1 MIEFLSSWAQGIIVA
16 VIIATLIE
24 MILPN
29 SSSKKYVK
37 VVIGMYILF
46 TIVSPIIKKLGGKD
60 INLNTINIEKYE
72 QQISKSDN
80 TISRKFEDNNTRSIK
95 DIYVSN
101 LKADISAKLKEKG
114 YEIDTSDIQIKDD
127 ENYTIEKITLK
138 LIKMEQKQEK
148 RGVSALFQPV
158 DLTQGTCW
166 KTILVFSLPIIL
178 SYLLQQVDSISDAAI
193 VGQTLTAQ
201 EVAGVNDTTSLV
213 FIFLQFAFGV
223 SAGFCV
229 ITSCSV
235 GCHDQRGVRR
245 SFATQIILSAAL
257 TVLLTAI
264 ALLLLNPMLAW
275 LNITP
280 DNQQVYRAAYTYC
293 AVIFAGI
300 GAQLFYNFICSF
312 LRSLGDSVTP
322 LLFLLFSTILNV
334 GLDLLFI
341 LSFRW
346 VRRSPRCPLS

>member
-72 QQISKSDN
+72 QQIAKSDN

-148 RGVSALFQPV
+148 NNEIVINTVEIGNTISQK
-158 DLTQGTCW
+158 DS
-166 KTILVFSLPIIL
+166 KTL
-178 SYLLQQVDSISDAAI
+178 SDDDK
-193 VGQTLTAQ
+193 Q
-201 EVAGVNDTTSLV
+201 EVKDYISETYD
-213 FIFLQFAFGV
+213 I
-223 SAGFCV
+223 
-229 ITSCSV
+229 
-235 GCHDQRGVRR
+235 DKK
-245 SFATQIILSAAL
+245 
-257 TVLLTAI
+257 
-264 ALLLLNPMLAW
+264 
-275 LNITP
+275 NI
-280 DNQQVYRAAYTYC
+280 N
-293 AVIFAGI
+293 I
-300 GAQLFYNFICSF
+300 S
-312 LRSLGDSVTP
+312 
-322 LLFLLFSTILNV
+322 
-334 GLDLLFI
+334 
-341 LSFRW
+341 
-346 VRRSPRCPLS
+346 

>member
-127 ENYTIEKITLK
+127 ENYTIVKITLK

-148 RGVSALFQPV
+148 NNEIVINTVEIGNAISQK
-158 DLTQGTCW
+158 DS
-166 KTILVFSLPIIL
+166 KTL
-178 SYLLQQVDSISDAAI
+178 SNDEK
-193 VGQTLTAQ
+193 Q
-201 EVAGVNDTTSLV
+201 EVKDYISETYD
-213 FIFLQFAFGV
+213 I
-223 SAGFCV
+223 
-229 ITSCSV
+229 
-235 GCHDQRGVRR
+235 DKK
-245 SFATQIILSAAL
+245 
-257 TVLLTAI
+257 
-264 ALLLLNPMLAW
+264 
-275 LNITP
+275 NI
-280 DNQQVYRAAYTYC
+280 N
-293 AVIFAGI
+293 I
-300 GAQLFYNFICSF
+300 S
-312 LRSLGDSVTP
+312 
-322 LLFLLFSTILNV
+322 
-334 GLDLLFI
+334 
-341 LSFRW
+341 
-346 VRRSPRCPLS
+346 

>member
-72 QQISKSDN
+72 RQISKSDN

-114 YEIDTSDIQIKDD
+114 YEIDTSDVQIKDD

-148 RGVSALFQPV
+148 NHEIVINTVEIGNTISQK
-158 DLTQGTCW
+158 DS
-166 KTILVFSLPIIL
+166 KTL
-178 SYLLQQVDSISDAAI
+178 SDDDK
-193 VGQTLTAQ
+193 Q
-201 EVAGVNDTTSLV
+201 EVKDYISETYD
-213 FIFLQFAFGV
+213 I
-223 SAGFCV
+223 
-229 ITSCSV
+229 
-235 GCHDQRGVRR
+235 DKK
-245 SFATQIILSAAL
+245 
-257 TVLLTAI
+257 
-264 ALLLLNPMLAW
+264 
-275 LNITP
+275 NI
-280 DNQQVYRAAYTYC
+280 N
-293 AVIFAGI
+293 I
-300 GAQLFYNFICSF
+300 S
-312 LRSLGDSVTP
+312 
-322 LLFLLFSTILNV
+322 
-334 GLDLLFI
+334 
-341 LSFRW
+341 
-346 VRRSPRCPLS
+346 

>member
-60 INLNTINIEKYE
+60 INLNTIDIEKYE

-80 TISRKFEDNNTRSIK
+80 TISRKFEDNNARSIK

-148 RGVSALFQPV
+148 NNEIVINTVEIGNTISQK
-158 DLTQGTCW
+158 DS
-166 KTILVFSLPIIL
+166 KTL
-178 SYLLQQVDSISDAAI
+178 SDDEE
-193 VGQTLTAQ
+193 Q
-201 EVAGVNDTTSLV
+201 EVKDYISETYGIDKK
-213 FIFLQFAFGV
+213 
-223 SAGFCV
+223 
-229 ITSCSV
+229 
-235 GCHDQRGVRR
+235 
-245 SFATQIILSAAL
+245 
-257 TVLLTAI
+257 
-264 ALLLLNPMLAW
+264 
-275 LNITP
+275 NI
-280 DNQQVYRAAYTYC
+280 N
-293 AVIFAGI
+293 I
-300 GAQLFYNFICSF
+300 S
-312 LRSLGDSVTP
+312 
-322 LLFLLFSTILNV
+322 
-334 GLDLLFI
+334 
-341 LSFRW
+341 
-346 VRRSPRCPLS
+346 

>member
-46 TIVSPIIKKLGGKD
+46 TIVSPIIKKVGGKD

-114 YEIDTSDIQIKDD
+114 YNIDTSDIQIKDD

-138 LIKMEQKQEK
+138 LIKMEQEQEKNNEIVINTVEIGNTISQKDSKTLSDDDKQEVK
-148 RGVSALFQPV
+148 DYIS
-158 DLTQGTCW
+158 
-166 KTILVFSLPIIL
+166 KTYDIDKKNIN
-178 SYLLQQVDSISDAAI
+178 IS
-193 VGQTLTAQ
+193 
-201 EVAGVNDTTSLV
+201 
-213 FIFLQFAFGV
+213 
-223 SAGFCV
+223 
-229 ITSCSV
+229 
-235 GCHDQRGVRR
+235 
-245 SFATQIILSAAL
+245 
-257 TVLLTAI
+257 
-264 ALLLLNPMLAW
+264 
-275 LNITP
+275 
-280 DNQQVYRAAYTYC
+280 
-293 AVIFAGI
+293 
-300 GAQLFYNFICSF
+300 
-312 LRSLGDSVTP
+312 
-322 LLFLLFSTILNV
+322 
-334 GLDLLFI
+334 
-341 LSFRW
+341 
-346 VRRSPRCPLS
+346 

>member
-60 INLNTINIEKYE
+60 INLNTIDIEKYE

-148 RGVSALFQPV
+148 NHEIVINTVEIGNTISQK
-158 DLTQGTCW
+158 DS
-166 KTILVFSLPIIL
+166 KTL
-178 SYLLQQVDSISDAAI
+178 SDDDK
-193 VGQTLTAQ
+193 Q
-201 EVAGVNDTTSLV
+201 EVKDYISETYD
-213 FIFLQFAFGV
+213 I
-223 SAGFCV
+223 
-229 ITSCSV
+229 
-235 GCHDQRGVRR
+235 DKK
-245 SFATQIILSAAL
+245 
-257 TVLLTAI
+257 
-264 ALLLLNPMLAW
+264 
-275 LNITP
+275 NI
-280 DNQQVYRAAYTYC
+280 N
-293 AVIFAGI
+293 I
-300 GAQLFYNFICSF
+300 S
-312 LRSLGDSVTP
+312 
-322 LLFLLFSTILNV
+322 
-334 GLDLLFI
+334 
-341 LSFRW
+341 
-346 VRRSPRCPLS
+346 

>member
-60 INLNTINIEKYE
+60 INLNTIDIEKYE

-148 RGVSALFQPV
+148 NNEIVINTVEIGNTISQKDR
-158 DLTQGTCW
+158 
-166 KTILVFSLPIIL
+166 KTL
-178 SYLLQQVDSISDAAI
+178 SDDEE
-193 VGQTLTAQ
+193 Q
-201 EVAGVNDTTSLV
+201 EVKDYISETYD
-213 FIFLQFAFGV
+213 I
-223 SAGFCV
+223 
-229 ITSCSV
+229 
-235 GCHDQRGVRR
+235 DKK
-245 SFATQIILSAAL
+245 
-257 TVLLTAI
+257 
-264 ALLLLNPMLAW
+264 
-275 LNITP
+275 NI
-280 DNQQVYRAAYTYC
+280 N
-293 AVIFAGI
+293 I
-300 GAQLFYNFICSF
+300 S
-312 LRSLGDSVTP
+312 
-322 LLFLLFSTILNV
+322 
-334 GLDLLFI
+334 
-341 LSFRW
+341 
-346 VRRSPRCPLS
+346 

>member
-46 TIVSPIIKKLGGKD
+46 TIVSPIIKKVGGKD

-114 YEIDTSDIQIKDD
+114 YNIDTSDIQIKDD

-138 LIKMEQKQEK
+138 LIKMEQEQEKNNEIVINNVEIGNTISQKDSKTLSDDDKQEVK
-148 RGVSALFQPV
+148 
-158 DLTQGTCW
+158 D
-166 KTILVFSLPIIL
+166 
-178 SYLLQQVDSISDAAI
+178 YISETYDI
-193 VGQTLTAQ
+193 
-201 EVAGVNDTTSLV
+201 DKK
-213 FIFLQFAFGV
+213 
-223 SAGFCV
+223 
-229 ITSCSV
+229 
-235 GCHDQRGVRR
+235 
-245 SFATQIILSAAL
+245 
-257 TVLLTAI
+257 
-264 ALLLLNPMLAW
+264 
-275 LNITP
+275 NI
-280 DNQQVYRAAYTYC
+280 N
-293 AVIFAGI
+293 I
-300 GAQLFYNFICSF
+300 S
-312 LRSLGDSVTP
+312 
-322 LLFLLFSTILNV
+322 
-334 GLDLLFI
+334 
-341 LSFRW
+341 
-346 VRRSPRCPLS
+346 

>member
-114 YEIDTSDIQIKDD
+114 YNIDTSDIQIKDD

-148 RGVSALFQPV
+148 NNEIVINTVEIGNTISQK
-158 DLTQGTCW
+158 DS
-166 KTILVFSLPIIL
+166 KTL
-178 SYLLQQVDSISDAAI
+178 SDDEK
-193 VGQTLTAQ
+193 Q
-201 EVAGVNDTTSLV
+201 EVKDYISETYD
-213 FIFLQFAFGV
+213 I
-223 SAGFCV
+223 
-229 ITSCSV
+229 
-235 GCHDQRGVRR
+235 DKK
-245 SFATQIILSAAL
+245 
-257 TVLLTAI
+257 
-264 ALLLLNPMLAW
+264 
-275 LNITP
+275 NI
-280 DNQQVYRAAYTYC
+280 N
-293 AVIFAGI
+293 I
-300 GAQLFYNFICSF
+300 S
-312 LRSLGDSVTP
+312 
-322 LLFLLFSTILNV
+322 
-334 GLDLLFI
+334 
-341 LSFRW
+341 
-346 VRRSPRCPLS
+346 

>member
-72 QQISKSDN
+72 RQIEKSDN

-138 LIKMEQKQEK
+138 LIKTEQKQEK
-148 RGVSALFQPV
+148 NNEIVINTVEIGNTISQK
-158 DLTQGTCW
+158 DS
-166 KTILVFSLPIIL
+166 KTL
-178 SYLLQQVDSISDAAI
+178 SDNDK
-193 VGQTLTAQ
+193 Q
-201 EVAGVNDTTSLV
+201 EVKDYISETYD
-213 FIFLQFAFGV
+213 I
-223 SAGFCV
+223 
-229 ITSCSV
+229 
-235 GCHDQRGVRR
+235 DKK
-245 SFATQIILSAAL
+245 
-257 TVLLTAI
+257 
-264 ALLLLNPMLAW
+264 
-275 LNITP
+275 NI
-280 DNQQVYRAAYTYC
+280 N
-293 AVIFAGI
+293 I
-300 GAQLFYNFICSF
+300 S
-312 LRSLGDSVTP
+312 
-322 LLFLLFSTILNV
+322 
-334 GLDLLFI
+334 
-341 LSFRW
+341 
-346 VRRSPRCPLS
+346 

>member
-138 LIKMEQKQEK
+138 LIKMEHKQEK
-148 RGVSALFQPV
+148 NNEIVINTVEIGNTISQK
-158 DLTQGTCW
+158 DS
-166 KTILVFSLPIIL
+166 KTL
-178 SYLLQQVDSISDAAI
+178 SDDDK
-193 VGQTLTAQ
+193 Q
-201 EVAGVNDTTSLV
+201 EVKDYISETYD
-213 FIFLQFAFGV
+213 I
-223 SAGFCV
+223 
-229 ITSCSV
+229 
-235 GCHDQRGVRR
+235 DKK
-245 SFATQIILSAAL
+245 
-257 TVLLTAI
+257 
-264 ALLLLNPMLAW
+264 
-275 LNITP
+275 NI
-280 DNQQVYRAAYTYC
+280 N
-293 AVIFAGI
+293 I
-300 GAQLFYNFICSF
+300 S
-312 LRSLGDSVTP
+312 
-322 LLFLLFSTILNV
+322 
-334 GLDLLFI
+334 
-341 LSFRW
+341 
-346 VRRSPRCPLS
+346 

>member
-72 QQISKSDN
+72 QQIAKSDN

-127 ENYTIEKITLK
+127 ENYTIEKITLN

-148 RGVSALFQPV
+148 NHEIVINTVEIGNTISQK
-158 DLTQGTCW
+158 DS
-166 KTILVFSLPIIL
+166 KTL
-178 SYLLQQVDSISDAAI
+178 SDDDK
-193 VGQTLTAQ
+193 Q
-201 EVAGVNDTTSLV
+201 EVKDYISETYD
-213 FIFLQFAFGV
+213 I
-223 SAGFCV
+223 
-229 ITSCSV
+229 
-235 GCHDQRGVRR
+235 DKK
-245 SFATQIILSAAL
+245 
-257 TVLLTAI
+257 
-264 ALLLLNPMLAW
+264 
-275 LNITP
+275 NI
-280 DNQQVYRAAYTYC
+280 N
-293 AVIFAGI
+293 I
-300 GAQLFYNFICSF
+300 S
-312 LRSLGDSVTP
+312 
-322 LLFLLFSTILNV
+322 
-334 GLDLLFI
+334 
-341 LSFRW
+341 
-346 VRRSPRCPLS
+346 

>member
-138 LIKMEQKQEK
+138 LIKTEQKQEK
-148 RGVSALFQPV
+148 NHEIVINTVEIGNTISQK
-158 DLTQGTCW
+158 DS
-166 KTILVFSLPIIL
+166 KTL
-178 SYLLQQVDSISDAAI
+178 SDDDK
-193 VGQTLTAQ
+193 Q
-201 EVAGVNDTTSLV
+201 EVKDYISETYD
-213 FIFLQFAFGV
+213 I
-223 SAGFCV
+223 
-229 ITSCSV
+229 
-235 GCHDQRGVRR
+235 DKK
-245 SFATQIILSAAL
+245 
-257 TVLLTAI
+257 
-264 ALLLLNPMLAW
+264 
-275 LNITP
+275 NI
-280 DNQQVYRAAYTYC
+280 N
-293 AVIFAGI
+293 I
-300 GAQLFYNFICSF
+300 S
-312 LRSLGDSVTP
+312 
-322 LLFLLFSTILNV
+322 
-334 GLDLLFI
+334 
-341 LSFRW
+341 
-346 VRRSPRCPLS
+346 

>member
-1 MIEFLSSWAQGIIVA
+1 MIEFLSSWAQVIIVA

-46 TIVSPIIKKLGGKD
+46 TIVSQIIKKLGGKD
-60 INLNTINIEKYE
+60 INLNTIDIEKYE

-148 RGVSALFQPV
+148 NNEIVINTVEIGNTISQK
-158 DLTQGTCW
+158 DS
-166 KTILVFSLPIIL
+166 KTL
-178 SYLLQQVDSISDAAI
+178 SDDDK
-193 VGQTLTAQ
+193 Q
-201 EVAGVNDTTSLV
+201 EVKDYISETYD
-213 FIFLQFAFGV
+213 I
-223 SAGFCV
+223 
-229 ITSCSV
+229 
-235 GCHDQRGVRR
+235 DKK
-245 SFATQIILSAAL
+245 
-257 TVLLTAI
+257 
-264 ALLLLNPMLAW
+264 
-275 LNITP
+275 NI
-280 DNQQVYRAAYTYC
+280 N
-293 AVIFAGI
+293 I
-300 GAQLFYNFICSF
+300 S
-312 LRSLGDSVTP
+312 
-322 LLFLLFSTILNV
+322 
-334 GLDLLFI
+334 
-341 LSFRW
+341 
-346 VRRSPRCPLS
+346 

>member
-46 TIVSPIIKKLGGKD
+46 TIVSPIIKKLGGKE

-80 TISRKFEDNNTRSIK
+80 TISRKFEDNNARSIK

-148 RGVSALFQPV
+148 NNEIVINTVEIGNTISQK
-158 DLTQGTCW
+158 DS
-166 KTILVFSLPIIL
+166 KTL
-178 SYLLQQVDSISDAAI
+178 SDDDK
-193 VGQTLTAQ
+193 Q
-201 EVAGVNDTTSLV
+201 EVKDYISETYD
-213 FIFLQFAFGV
+213 I
-223 SAGFCV
+223 
-229 ITSCSV
+229 
-235 GCHDQRGVRR
+235 DKK
-245 SFATQIILSAAL
+245 
-257 TVLLTAI
+257 
-264 ALLLLNPMLAW
+264 
-275 LNITP
+275 NI
-280 DNQQVYRAAYTYC
+280 N
-293 AVIFAGI
+293 I
-300 GAQLFYNFICSF
+300 S
-312 LRSLGDSVTP
+312 
-322 LLFLLFSTILNV
+322 
-334 GLDLLFI
+334 
-341 LSFRW
+341 
-346 VRRSPRCPLS
+346 

>member
-60 INLNTINIEKYE
+60 INLNTIDIEKYE

-148 RGVSALFQPV
+148 NHEIVINTVEIGNTISQK
-158 DLTQGTCW
+158 DS
-166 KTILVFSLPIIL
+166 KTL
-178 SYLLQQVDSISDAAI
+178 SDDEK
-193 VGQTLTAQ
+193 Q
-201 EVAGVNDTTSLV
+201 EVKDYISETYD
-213 FIFLQFAFGV
+213 I
-223 SAGFCV
+223 
-229 ITSCSV
+229 
-235 GCHDQRGVRR
+235 DKK
-245 SFATQIILSAAL
+245 
-257 TVLLTAI
+257 
-264 ALLLLNPMLAW
+264 
-275 LNITP
+275 NI
-280 DNQQVYRAAYTYC
+280 N
-293 AVIFAGI
+293 I
-300 GAQLFYNFICSF
+300 S
-312 LRSLGDSVTP
+312 
-322 LLFLLFSTILNV
+322 
-334 GLDLLFI
+334 
-341 LSFRW
+341 
-346 VRRSPRCPLS
+346 

>member
-60 INLNTINIEKYE
+60 INLNTIDIEKYE

-148 RGVSALFQPV
+148 NNEIVINTVEIGNTISQK
-158 DLTQGTCW
+158 DS
-166 KTILVFSLPIIL
+166 KTL
-178 SYLLQQVDSISDAAI
+178 SNDDK
-193 VGQTLTAQ
+193 Q
-201 EVAGVNDTTSLV
+201 EVKDYISETYD
-213 FIFLQFAFGV
+213 I
-223 SAGFCV
+223 
-229 ITSCSV
+229 
-235 GCHDQRGVRR
+235 DKK
-245 SFATQIILSAAL
+245 
-257 TVLLTAI
+257 
-264 ALLLLNPMLAW
+264 
-275 LNITP
+275 NI
-280 DNQQVYRAAYTYC
+280 N
-293 AVIFAGI
+293 I
-300 GAQLFYNFICSF
+300 S
-312 LRSLGDSVTP
+312 
-322 LLFLLFSTILNV
+322 
-334 GLDLLFI
+334 
-341 LSFRW
+341 
-346 VRRSPRCPLS
+346 

>member
-46 TIVSPIIKKLGGKD
+46 TIVSPIIKKVGGKD

-72 QQISKSDN
+72 RQIEKSDN

-114 YEIDTSDIQIKDD
+114 YEIDTSDIQIKED

-148 RGVSALFQPV
+148 NNEIVINTVEIGNTISQK
-158 DLTQGTCW
+158 DS
-166 KTILVFSLPIIL
+166 KTL
-178 SYLLQQVDSISDAAI
+178 SDDDK
-193 VGQTLTAQ
+193 Q
-201 EVAGVNDTTSLV
+201 EVKDYISETYD
-213 FIFLQFAFGV
+213 I
-223 SAGFCV
+223 
-229 ITSCSV
+229 
-235 GCHDQRGVRR
+235 DKK
-245 SFATQIILSAAL
+245 
-257 TVLLTAI
+257 
-264 ALLLLNPMLAW
+264 
-275 LNITP
+275 NI
-280 DNQQVYRAAYTYC
+280 N
-293 AVIFAGI
+293 I
-300 GAQLFYNFICSF
+300 S
-312 LRSLGDSVTP
+312 
-322 LLFLLFSTILNV
+322 
-334 GLDLLFI
+334 
-341 LSFRW
+341 
-346 VRRSPRCPLS
+346 

>member
-127 ENYTIEKITLK
+127 ENYTIVKITLK

-148 RGVSALFQPV
+148 NHEIVINTVEIGNAISQK
-158 DLTQGTCW
+158 DS
-166 KTILVFSLPIIL
+166 KTL
-178 SYLLQQVDSISDAAI
+178 SDDDK
-193 VGQTLTAQ
+193 Q
-201 EVAGVNDTTSLV
+201 EVKDYISETYD
-213 FIFLQFAFGV
+213 I
-223 SAGFCV
+223 
-229 ITSCSV
+229 
-235 GCHDQRGVRR
+235 DKK
-245 SFATQIILSAAL
+245 
-257 TVLLTAI
+257 
-264 ALLLLNPMLAW
+264 
-275 LNITP
+275 NI
-280 DNQQVYRAAYTYC
+280 N
-293 AVIFAGI
+293 I
-300 GAQLFYNFICSF
+300 S
-312 LRSLGDSVTP
+312 
-322 LLFLLFSTILNV
+322 
-334 GLDLLFI
+334 
-341 LSFRW
+341 
-346 VRRSPRCPLS
+346 

>member
-138 LIKMEQKQEK
+138 LIKMEQEQEKNNEIVINTVEIGNTISQKDSKTLSDDDKQEVK
-148 RGVSALFQPV
+148 
-158 DLTQGTCW
+158 D
-166 KTILVFSLPIIL
+166 
-178 SYLLQQVDSISDAAI
+178 YISETYDI
-193 VGQTLTAQ
+193 
-201 EVAGVNDTTSLV
+201 DKK
-213 FIFLQFAFGV
+213 
-223 SAGFCV
+223 
-229 ITSCSV
+229 
-235 GCHDQRGVRR
+235 
-245 SFATQIILSAAL
+245 
-257 TVLLTAI
+257 
-264 ALLLLNPMLAW
+264 
-275 LNITP
+275 NI
-280 DNQQVYRAAYTYC
+280 N
-293 AVIFAGI
+293 I
-300 GAQLFYNFICSF
+300 S
-312 LRSLGDSVTP
+312 
-322 LLFLLFSTILNV
+322 
-334 GLDLLFI
+334 
-341 LSFRW
+341 
-346 VRRSPRCPLS
+346 

>member
-127 ENYTIEKITLK
+127 ENYTIKKITLK

-148 RGVSALFQPV
+148 NNEIVINTVEIGNTISQK
-158 DLTQGTCW
+158 DS
-166 KTILVFSLPIIL
+166 KTL
-178 SYLLQQVDSISDAAI
+178 SDDDK
-193 VGQTLTAQ
+193 Q
-201 EVAGVNDTTSLV
+201 EVKDYISETYD
-213 FIFLQFAFGV
+213 I
-223 SAGFCV
+223 
-229 ITSCSV
+229 
-235 GCHDQRGVRR
+235 DKK
-245 SFATQIILSAAL
+245 
-257 TVLLTAI
+257 
-264 ALLLLNPMLAW
+264 
-275 LNITP
+275 NI
-280 DNQQVYRAAYTYC
+280 N
-293 AVIFAGI
+293 I
-300 GAQLFYNFICSF
+300 S
-312 LRSLGDSVTP
+312 
-322 LLFLLFSTILNV
+322 
-334 GLDLLFI
+334 
-341 LSFRW
+341 
-346 VRRSPRCPLS
+346 

>member
-138 LIKMEQKQEK
+138 LIKVEQKQGKNNEIVINTVEIGNTISQK
-148 RGVSALFQPV
+148 DS
-158 DLTQGTCW
+158 
-166 KTILVFSLPIIL
+166 KTL
-178 SYLLQQVDSISDAAI
+178 SDDDK
-193 VGQTLTAQ
+193 Q
-201 EVAGVNDTTSLV
+201 EVKDYISETYD
-213 FIFLQFAFGV
+213 I
-223 SAGFCV
+223 
-229 ITSCSV
+229 
-235 GCHDQRGVRR
+235 DKK
-245 SFATQIILSAAL
+245 
-257 TVLLTAI
+257 
-264 ALLLLNPMLAW
+264 
-275 LNITP
+275 NI
-280 DNQQVYRAAYTYC
+280 N
-293 AVIFAGI
+293 I
-300 GAQLFYNFICSF
+300 S
-312 LRSLGDSVTP
+312 
-322 LLFLLFSTILNV
+322 
-334 GLDLLFI
+334 
-341 LSFRW
+341 
-346 VRRSPRCPLS
+346 

>member
-148 RGVSALFQPV
+148 NNEIVINTVEIGNAISQK
-158 DLTQGTCW
+158 DS
-166 KTILVFSLPIIL
+166 KTL
-178 SYLLQQVDSISDAAI
+178 SDDEK
-193 VGQTLTAQ
+193 Q
-201 EVAGVNDTTSLV
+201 EVKDYISETYD
-213 FIFLQFAFGV
+213 I
-223 SAGFCV
+223 
-229 ITSCSV
+229 
-235 GCHDQRGVRR
+235 DKK
-245 SFATQIILSAAL
+245 
-257 TVLLTAI
+257 
-264 ALLLLNPMLAW
+264 
-275 LNITP
+275 NI
-280 DNQQVYRAAYTYC
+280 N
-293 AVIFAGI
+293 I
-300 GAQLFYNFICSF
+300 S
-312 LRSLGDSVTP
+312 
-322 LLFLLFSTILNV
+322 
-334 GLDLLFI
+334 
-341 LSFRW
+341 
-346 VRRSPRCPLS
+346 

>member
-46 TIVSPIIKKLGGKD
+46 TIVSTIIKKLGGKD

-138 LIKMEQKQEK
+138 LIKMEQKQGKNNEIVINTVEIGNTISQK
-148 RGVSALFQPV
+148 DS
-158 DLTQGTCW
+158 
-166 KTILVFSLPIIL
+166 KTL
-178 SYLLQQVDSISDAAI
+178 SDDDK
-193 VGQTLTAQ
+193 Q
-201 EVAGVNDTTSLV
+201 EVKDYISETYD
-213 FIFLQFAFGV
+213 I
-223 SAGFCV
+223 
-229 ITSCSV
+229 
-235 GCHDQRGVRR
+235 DKK
-245 SFATQIILSAAL
+245 
-257 TVLLTAI
+257 
-264 ALLLLNPMLAW
+264 
-275 LNITP
+275 NI
-280 DNQQVYRAAYTYC
+280 N
-293 AVIFAGI
+293 I
-300 GAQLFYNFICSF
+300 S
-312 LRSLGDSVTP
+312 
-322 LLFLLFSTILNV
+322 
-334 GLDLLFI
+334 
-341 LSFRW
+341 
-346 VRRSPRCPLS
+346 

>member
-29 SSSKKYVK
+29 NSSRKYVK

-95 DIYVSN
+95 DIYASN

-148 RGVSALFQPV
+148 NNEIVINTVEIGNTISQK
-158 DLTQGTCW
+158 DS
-166 KTILVFSLPIIL
+166 KTL
-178 SYLLQQVDSISDAAI
+178 SDDDK
-193 VGQTLTAQ
+193 Q
-201 EVAGVNDTTSLV
+201 EVKDYISETYD
-213 FIFLQFAFGV
+213 I
-223 SAGFCV
+223 
-229 ITSCSV
+229 
-235 GCHDQRGVRR
+235 DKK
-245 SFATQIILSAAL
+245 
-257 TVLLTAI
+257 
-264 ALLLLNPMLAW
+264 
-275 LNITP
+275 NI
-280 DNQQVYRAAYTYC
+280 N
-293 AVIFAGI
+293 I
-300 GAQLFYNFICSF
+300 S
-312 LRSLGDSVTP
+312 
-322 LLFLLFSTILNV
+322 
-334 GLDLLFI
+334 
-341 LSFRW
+341 
-346 VRRSPRCPLS
+346 

>member
-127 ENYTIEKITLK
+127 ENYTIEKIILK
-138 LIKMEQKQEK
+138 LIKMEQKQGKNNEIVINTVEIGNTISQK
-148 RGVSALFQPV
+148 DS
-158 DLTQGTCW
+158 
-166 KTILVFSLPIIL
+166 KTL
-178 SYLLQQVDSISDAAI
+178 SDDDK
-193 VGQTLTAQ
+193 Q
-201 EVAGVNDTTSLV
+201 EVKDYISETYD
-213 FIFLQFAFGV
+213 I
-223 SAGFCV
+223 
-229 ITSCSV
+229 
-235 GCHDQRGVRR
+235 DKK
-245 SFATQIILSAAL
+245 
-257 TVLLTAI
+257 
-264 ALLLLNPMLAW
+264 
-275 LNITP
+275 NI
-280 DNQQVYRAAYTYC
+280 N
-293 AVIFAGI
+293 I
-300 GAQLFYNFICSF
+300 S
-312 LRSLGDSVTP
+312 
-322 LLFLLFSTILNV
+322 
-334 GLDLLFI
+334 
-341 LSFRW
+341 
-346 VRRSPRCPLS
+346 

>member
-114 YEIDTSDIQIKDD
+114 YEIDTSDVQIKDD

-138 LIKMEQKQEK
+138 LIKMEQKQGKNNEIVINTVEIGNTISQK
-148 RGVSALFQPV
+148 DS
-158 DLTQGTCW
+158 
-166 KTILVFSLPIIL
+166 KTL
-178 SYLLQQVDSISDAAI
+178 SDDDK
-193 VGQTLTAQ
+193 Q
-201 EVAGVNDTTSLV
+201 EVKDYISETYD
-213 FIFLQFAFGV
+213 I
-223 SAGFCV
+223 
-229 ITSCSV
+229 
-235 GCHDQRGVRR
+235 DKK
-245 SFATQIILSAAL
+245 
-257 TVLLTAI
+257 
-264 ALLLLNPMLAW
+264 
-275 LNITP
+275 NI
-280 DNQQVYRAAYTYC
+280 N
-293 AVIFAGI
+293 I
-300 GAQLFYNFICSF
+300 S
-312 LRSLGDSVTP
+312 
-322 LLFLLFSTILNV
+322 
-334 GLDLLFI
+334 
-341 LSFRW
+341 
-346 VRRSPRCPLS
+346 

>member
-101 LKADISAKLKEKG
+101 LKADMSAKLKEKG

-138 LIKMEQKQEK
+138 LIKMEQKQGKNNEIVINTVEIGNTISQK
-148 RGVSALFQPV
+148 DS
-158 DLTQGTCW
+158 
-166 KTILVFSLPIIL
+166 KTL
-178 SYLLQQVDSISDAAI
+178 SDDDK
-193 VGQTLTAQ
+193 Q
-201 EVAGVNDTTSLV
+201 EVKDYISETYD
-213 FIFLQFAFGV
+213 I
-223 SAGFCV
+223 
-229 ITSCSV
+229 
-235 GCHDQRGVRR
+235 DKK
-245 SFATQIILSAAL
+245 
-257 TVLLTAI
+257 
-264 ALLLLNPMLAW
+264 
-275 LNITP
+275 NI
-280 DNQQVYRAAYTYC
+280 N
-293 AVIFAGI
+293 I
-300 GAQLFYNFICSF
+300 S
-312 LRSLGDSVTP
+312 
-322 LLFLLFSTILNV
+322 
-334 GLDLLFI
+334 
-341 LSFRW
+341 
-346 VRRSPRCPLS
+346 

>member
-60 INLNTINIEKYE
+60 INLNTIDIEKYE

-114 YEIDTSDIQIKDD
+114 YEIDISDIQIKDD

-138 LIKMEQKQEK
+138 LIKTEQKQEK
-148 RGVSALFQPV
+148 NHEIVINTVEIGNTISQK
-158 DLTQGTCW
+158 DS
-166 KTILVFSLPIIL
+166 KTL
-178 SYLLQQVDSISDAAI
+178 SDDEK
-193 VGQTLTAQ
+193 Q
-201 EVAGVNDTTSLV
+201 EVKDYISETYD
-213 FIFLQFAFGV
+213 I
-223 SAGFCV
+223 
-229 ITSCSV
+229 
-235 GCHDQRGVRR
+235 DKK
-245 SFATQIILSAAL
+245 
-257 TVLLTAI
+257 
-264 ALLLLNPMLAW
+264 
-275 LNITP
+275 NI
-280 DNQQVYRAAYTYC
+280 N
-293 AVIFAGI
+293 I
-300 GAQLFYNFICSF
+300 S
-312 LRSLGDSVTP
+312 
-322 LLFLLFSTILNV
+322 
-334 GLDLLFI
+334 
-341 LSFRW
+341 
-346 VRRSPRCPLS
+346 

>member
-148 RGVSALFQPV
+148 NNEIVINTVEIGNAISQK
-158 DLTQGTCW
+158 DS
-166 KTILVFSLPIIL
+166 KTL
-178 SYLLQQVDSISDAAI
+178 SDDDK
-193 VGQTLTAQ
+193 Q
-201 EVAGVNDTTSLV
+201 EVKDYISK
-213 FIFLQFAFGV
+213 IYD
-223 SAGFCV
+223 
-229 ITSCSV
+229 I
-235 GCHDQRGVRR
+235 DKK
-245 SFATQIILSAAL
+245 
-257 TVLLTAI
+257 
-264 ALLLLNPMLAW
+264 
-275 LNITP
+275 NI
-280 DNQQVYRAAYTYC
+280 N
-293 AVIFAGI
+293 I
-300 GAQLFYNFICSF
+300 S
-312 LRSLGDSVTP
+312 
-322 LLFLLFSTILNV
+322 
-334 GLDLLFI
+334 
-341 LSFRW
+341 
-346 VRRSPRCPLS
+346 